1 VAIPAGTYRL
11 GPDSGSLEVRTYREG
26 FASKVGHDLVID
38 VTAWEATVSVADD
51 PAEAAIELRADP
63 RSLQVREGLR
73 GVKPL
78 TKGDRDDIR
87 ATIEDQVLGSEPIV
101 FVARGVEL
109 ADGALVEGDLTMAG
123 ATRPTSARLAV
134 TPDGRVSSTVALT
147 QSDWGIKPY
156 RGLMGALKVRDA
168 VDVVVEARL
177 PPADH

>member
-1 VAIPAGTYRL
+1 VAIAAGTYRL
-11 GPDSGSLEVRTYREG
+11 GPESASIEIRTYREG

-38 VTAWEATVSVADD
+38 VAAWEATVTVADD

-78 TKGDRDDIR
+78 TSGDRDEIR
-87 ATIEDQVLGSEPIV
+87 ARIEDQVLGAQPIV
-101 FVARGVEL
+101 FVARAVEL
-109 ADGALVEGDLTMAG
+109 ADGALVQGELTMAG
-123 ATRPTSARLAV
+123 ATRPASARLEV
-134 TPDGRVSSTVALT
+134 TSDGRVSSTVALR

-168 VDVVVEARL
+168 VDVVIEARL
-177 PPADH
+177 PVAGH